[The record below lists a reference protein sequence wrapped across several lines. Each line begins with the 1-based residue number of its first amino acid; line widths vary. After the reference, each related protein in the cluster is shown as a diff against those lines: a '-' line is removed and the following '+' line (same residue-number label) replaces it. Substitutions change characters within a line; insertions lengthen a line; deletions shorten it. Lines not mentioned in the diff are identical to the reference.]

1 MKAKQV
7 ALQGAK
13 YRKTRPLL
21 QGRVS
26 RELYDEA
33 RRRAR
38 AVDFSLSKWLRYWLE
53 LTFAEHPTLE
63 R

>member
-1 MKAKQV
+1 
-7 ALQGAK
+7 
-13 YRKTRPLL
+13 L